1 MRKLPT
7 EFYDKKGNLRSK
19 YYHALMT
26 RNGFKFYTESQTGSG
41 RWTRYVSQKFAL
53 LDIFRAL
60 DIKYENRNDAP
71 RGGRYGDYFL
81 VNKIMLNRILKI
93 KNTI

>member
-1 MRKLPT
+1 MRKLSK
-7 EFYDKKGNLRSK
+7 EFYDKKGNLKSL
-19 YYHALMT
+19 YYNALMT
-26 RNGFKFYTESQTGSG
+26 RDGFKFYTESYIGSG
-41 RWTRYVSQKFAL
+41 KWRHYISQRSAL

-60 DIKYENRNDAP
+60 DIKYESGNDAP
-71 RGGRYGDYFL
+71 RGGRHGYYFL